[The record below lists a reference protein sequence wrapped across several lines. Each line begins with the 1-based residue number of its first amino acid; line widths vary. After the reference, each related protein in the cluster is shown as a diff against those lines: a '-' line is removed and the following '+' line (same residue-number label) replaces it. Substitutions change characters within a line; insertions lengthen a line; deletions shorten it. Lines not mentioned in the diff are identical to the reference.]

1 MPSRN
6 IALASIVFALSVVV
20 PSTSAA
26 SAQRTF
32 VASYGQPA
40 NTAFNCSLV
49 KPCRAF
55 SDALG
60 VTTSG
65 GEVIVLDSAGYGS
78 VTITN
83 SVSIVAAPGIY
94 AGITVFSGTGVY
106 VHGAGVDVALKGL
119 KINGQGGD
127 VGIDFDIGSK
137 LIVEDCEVS
146 NFATIGIHARAPGSQ
161 TTIRNA
167 VVRNNG
173 DGIFA
178 HGLVA
183 GFVRVTVT
191 NTLVADNAFEGL
203 IADSNSGTAVQVSV
217 SHSVVTGNPTGFQL
231 IAVTGAPASFF
242 LEDNTVTFASTAAFD
257 FNFSSPDGQM
267 FTSGTNAVGYSNG
280 PVIGGG
286 ALTPCCKM

>member
-1 MPSRN
+1 MLSRSVALVS
-6 IALASIVFALSVVV
+6 IAFALPLLV

-32 VASYGQPA
+32 VASYGQAA
-40 NTAFNCSLV
+40 NTAFNCSIA

-55 SDALG
+55 SEALS

-78 VTITN
+78 VTITS
-83 SVSIVAAPGIY
+83 SVSIVAAPGIH
-94 AGITVFSGTGVY
+94 AGVTAFSGKGVY
-106 VHGAGVDVALKGL
+106 VHGAGISVALKGL

-127 VGIDFDIGSK
+127 VGIDFDVGAK
-137 LIVEDCEVS
+137 LVIEDCEVS
-146 NFATIGIHARAPGSQ
+146 NFTGIGIHARAPDSQ

-167 VVRNNG
+167 AVRGNAQ
-173 DGIFA
+173 GIFS

-191 NTLVADNAFEGL
+191 NTLVADNLFEGL
-203 IADSNSGTAVQVSV
+203 IADSNSDTTVQVSV
-217 SHSVVTGNPTGFQL
+217 SHSVITGNPTGFLL

-242 LEDNTVTFASTAAFD
+242 LEDNTVTFASIAAFD
-257 FNFSSPDGQM
+257 FNFSSPEGQI

-286 ALTPCCKM
+286 ALAPCCKM